1 VDRYSLLVRLF
12 HPLPHAGLSRR
23 TNIATALTILDFGE
37 GKASNSLPILVIM
50 YPPMEELTQR
60 ISHEIFRICFFGA
73 LIALVVITS
82 ILGRP
87 KRLATSTDF
96 PAPLGA
102 KLIAWALITLW
113 MMLLV
118 AALGVRMYWLA
129 AIFAIGPAYTIWR
142 WPETISIDELQIS
155 RYAWC
160 HPRVSIRWNEIESIF
175 DSRDVFVL
183 RGQTGAAIRI
193 STYQVG
199 AAELAREIGR
209 HTGIDVFAIK

>member
-1 VDRYSLLVRLF
+1 
-12 HPLPHAGLSRR
+12 
-23 TNIATALTILDFGE
+23 
-37 GKASNSLPILVIM
+37 M
-50 YPPMEELTQR
+50 
-60 ISHEIFRICFFGA
+60 SHEIFRICFFGA
-73 LIALVVITS
+73 LVALVIITS

-102 KLIAWALITLW
+102 KLIVWALMTLW

-118 AALGVRMYWLA
+118 VAVGVGIYWLA

-155 RYAWC
+155 RFAWC
-160 HPRVSIRWNEIESIF
+160 HPRVSIRWDEIESISE
-175 DSRDVFVL
+175 SRDVFIL
-183 RGQTGAAIRI
+183 RGRSGTAIRV

-199 AAELAREIGR
+199 AAELAREIVR
-209 HTGIDVFAIK
+209 HTGIDVVALK

>member
-1 VDRYSLLVRLF
+1 MD
-12 HPLPHAGLSRR
+12 
-23 TNIATALTILDFGE
+23 
-37 GKASNSLPILVIM
+37 
-50 YPPMEELTQR
+50 ELTQR
-60 ISHEIFRICFFGA
+60 MSHEIFRICFFGA
-73 LIALVVITS
+73 LVALVIITS

-102 KLIAWALITLW
+102 KLIVWALMTLW

-118 AALGVRMYWLA
+118 VAVGVGIYWLA

-155 RYAWC
+155 RFAWC
-160 HPRVSIRWNEIESIF
+160 HPRVSIRWDEIESISE
-175 DSRDVFVL
+175 SRDVFIL
-183 RGQTGAAIRI
+183 RGRSGTAIRV

-199 AAELAREIGR
+199 AAELAREIVR
-209 HTGIDVFAIK
+209 HTGIDVVALK